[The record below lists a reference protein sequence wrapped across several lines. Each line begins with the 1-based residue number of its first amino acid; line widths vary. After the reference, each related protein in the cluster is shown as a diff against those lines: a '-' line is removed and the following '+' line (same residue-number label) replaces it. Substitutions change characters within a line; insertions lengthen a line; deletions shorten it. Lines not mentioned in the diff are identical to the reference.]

1 MRRNYDDPAYEQF
14 RKDVL
19 KRDKRCCRM
28 PNCNSRTRLQV
39 HHIKRWAHAH
49 ALRYDTSNG
58 ITLCYKCHKSISGKE
73 HHYESLFNTIIQ
85 NGL

>member
-1 MRRNYDDPAYEQF
+1 MKRNYQDPAYEQF

-19 KRDKRCCRM
+19 KRDNRQCRM
-28 PNCNSRTRLQV
+28 PNCSSRSSLQV

-58 ITLCYKCHKSISGKE
+58 ITLCRKCHNSIRGKE
-73 HHYESLFNTIIQ
+73 HYYEGLFYQIIQ
-85 NGL
+85 NET